1 MDHATREGRLTGV
14 FLPAPP
20 PGVRLRMI
28 EFDFAS
34 MQTRTLESA
43 DVGPA
48 VAAGRFLWLDVDYD
62 DGAAGRRY
70 LAATRLIDETMLD
83 SLFEDEGMQ
92 LFRTGYCF
100 DLALA
105 GCRLDPDCTLHLE
118 PVRAII
124 AEPFL
129 LTLHAGKRDFLD
141 NVAQDC
147 AADFQRFAQ
156 SPSFLTYELWDN
168 LIDHYA
174 AVQKQFERA
183 VEDLQKQLFADS
195 DDSVFSR
202 VSHIGANLL
211 HFRSV
216 LAPARGILHELS
228 SRRSIFISEAT
239 QSALA
244 NMVGVV
250 DHIIQDVM
258 VDRDI
263 LSQSLDLHMSMV
275 THRTN
280 RVMNKLTIISA
291 IFLPLTFLCG
301 VYGMNFDRFPELHW
315 RYGYE
320 FFWGL
325 TATIVT
331 VLVFLL
337 RRNRML

>member
-1 MDHATREGRLTGV
+1 MVHATRDGHRAVAIPDPL
-14 FLPAPP
+14 P
-20 PGVRLRMI
+20 PGVRLRTI

-34 MQTRTLESA
+34 KQTRTLEPNEI
-43 DVGPA
+43 GPA
-48 VAAGRFLWLDVDYD
+48 VDAGRFLWLDLDYD
-62 DGAAGRRY
+62 DASAVRHL
-70 LAATRLIDETMLD
+70 LATMGLIDETMLD
-83 SLFEDEGMQ
+83 TLFEDEGTQ

-100 DLALA
+100 HLALS
-105 GCRLDPDCTLHLE
+105 GCQLDADCTLNPE
-118 PVRAII
+118 PVRAIV

-141 NVAQDC
+141 KVAQDC
-147 AADFQRFAQ
+147 AADFLRFAE
-156 SPSFLTYELWDN
+156 SPSFLLYELWDN

-174 AVQKQFERA
+174 AVQKQFERTIEA
-183 VEDLQKQLFADS
+183 LQKQLFADG
-195 DDSVFSR
+195 DDSVFAR

-211 HFRSV
+211 HFRSI
-216 LAPARGILHELS
+216 LAPVRGILHELS
-228 SRRSIFISEAT
+228 TRRSIFISEAT
-239 QSALA
+239 QAALA

-263 LSQSLDLHMSMV
+263 LAQSLDLHMSMV